1 MCRGSSTIGFAPN
14 PLLFDAPTC
23 RLLSFPSRLGCSRSV
38 SRTPTCVFRSFP
50 CGIESFPY
58 GIKSFPH
65 GNDLRQVLAKSIHC
79 SDIRFSYVVWPRS
92 HMVLSHSHMVLSS
105 FHLAWSRRRFVPGL
119 GRFAWFWRRMTSGD
133 SDIAPCQTYACCE
146 PMAVSLRRTGMV
158 PAPRKPSP
166 RCGWPLNP
174 LSESV

>member
-105 FHLAWSRRRFVPGL
+105 HGKLDGFCPRPERHR
-119 GRFAWFWRRMTSGD
+119 
-133 SDIAPCQTYACCE
+133 SD
-146 PMAVSLRRTGMV
+146 L
-158 PAPRKPSP
+158 PAIF
-166 RCGWPLNP
+166 CG
-174 LSESV
+174 SKT